1 LREEVGD
8 EASCLDF
15 FTFPS
20 DPFSSSDL
28 FFFPSLDA
36 ALPPPLLVFAYAH
49 KCIRTILSIDQS
61 EH

>member
-1 LREEVGD
+1 LRDDEVGD

-20 DPFSSSDL
+20 DDPFSSSDL

-36 ALPPPLLVFAYAH
+36 ALPLPLFVFAYAH
-49 KCIRTILSIDQS
+49 SMYYIIG
-61 EH
+61 